1 MEPKPARF
9 LQLLALIGSVFI
21 GTLLTVLLI
30 LLSFRFLMAALDQ
43 IPWLTYIYMGVM
55 LCIPPVLFC
64 TVFYIFFKRTGSHP
78 SKPVRLFSKSV
89 FILAIAYWLFLL
101 GTDLVFFLKNGYGEL
116 GKYETY
122 NLIPLFSTVALIF
135 FMGVLQ
141 ALTTEKEKD
150 WMDKYKDA

>member
-1 MEPKPARF
+1 
-9 LQLLALIGSVFI
+9 
-21 GTLLTVLLI
+21 
-30 LLSFRFLMAALDQ
+30 
-43 IPWLTYIYMGVM
+43 IYMGVM

>member
-9 LQLLALIGSVFI
+9 LQLLALIGFVFI